1 MEMVA
6 GEVSIP
12 VAVAFRLAGAGQV
25 KDAADMPMVVVA
37 SRLGVGTTTAESVE
51 VMTMEPVEGTKA
63 TMPAAVVVA
72 DTDLTVTSSRASPA
86 TPLVEVRGRVMI
98 TGKIHTAIT
107 IEVTTS
113 TTIIDFHTE
122 VTNRDGTLGEEGVL

>member
-51 VMTMEPVEGTKA
+51 VMTMEQGEDTTA
-63 TMPAAVVVA
+63 TMPAVVVVA
-72 DTDLTVTSSRASPA
+72 ATDQTVISSTASPA
-86 TPLVEVRGRVMI
+86 TRLVEVRGRVMT
-98 TGKIHTAIT
+98 TGKINTAIT
-107 IEVTTS
+107 REVTIS
-113 TTIIDFHTE
+113 IVIADLHTE
-122 VTNRDGTLGEEGVL
+122 VISRDGTLGVEGVL

>member
-72 DTDLTVTSSRASPA
+72 DTDLTVTSSRVSPA
-86 TPLVEVRGRVMI
+86 IPLVEVRGRVMI
-98 TGKIHTAIT
+98 TGMIRTAI
-107 IEVTTS
+107 IREVTIS
-113 TTIIDFHTE
+113 TIIIDFLTE
-122 VTNRDGTLGEEGVL
+122 VINRGGTLGEEGVL